1 MKRREFLTLV
11 GGVAAWPIAARAE
24 RERTKSPRIGI
35 MDDSPL
41 WNSFR
46 GALRDLGYLEGQ
58 NIVFESRTSNGTPE
72 RLAEI
77 ATELARLPV
86 DLIATFGTPPSR
98 AAKQATATI
107 PIVMI
112 GIGDPVRAQL
122 VTSLAQ
128 PGGNVTG
135 NTILGPDLTPKR
147 LQLLKEIVPS
157 VSRLVFLWNRDN
169 ASNVAILEELQL
181 AALAAGITL
190 ISVEVRQVT
199 DFDGAFAAMMRE
211 RPDAFLMTNDPL
223 HLLHIETIISF
234 LTHQRLPGLFQAREN
249 VVAGSFMSYGASL
262 PDLFRRGALY
272 THKIL
277 QGTKPS
283 DLPVE
288 QPTNFELVF
297 SLKTAKALGIEIPP
311 TLLATADEVIE

>member
-1 MKRREFLTLV
+1 MKRREFLTLI
-11 GGVAAWPIAARAE
+11 GGVAAWPIAARAD

-157 VSRLVFLWNRDN
+157 VSRLAFLWNRDN

-199 DFDGAFAAMMRE
+199 DFDGAFAAMIRE

-234 LTHQRLPGLFQAREN
+234 LTHQRLPSLFQAREN
-249 VVAGSFMSYGASL
+249 VVAGGFMSYGASL